1 MLLSELA
8 ACLPTVALSA
18 NDDAE
23 ITGVQADSRLVRQG
37 DLFVC
42 ISGGNFDGHTYA
54 AEAVSRGA
62 VALVAERATDAAAPT
77 LLVPDSRRALAELAA
92 AFHRYPSRELG
103 LIGVTGTNGKTTTV
117 FLIDHILRSRDF
129 DVGLLGT
136 IQSRIAGTAMPSANT
151 TMEAHL
157 LQHALRRMVDGGARY
172 CAMEVSS
179 HALQFGRVLGCH
191 YRTAVFTNLTQDHLD
206 FHGTMERYCAA
217 KGLLFARLGNGG
229 EPDPARR
236 RFAVLNR
243 DDEASVY
250 MAAQTAAHIVT
261 YAIESNA
268 DVMARDVRFT
278 PAGTSFVLDTF
289 AGSAEVHT
297 RLFGK
302 FNVYNALAAAAA
314 VLVEGVALSDI
325 AAALATAEP
334 VDGRMQA
341 VDAGQAYHV
350 LVDYAHTPDGL
361 DNALRAISEFAE
373 GRIITVFGCG
383 GDRDK
388 GKRPLMGRIAAQ
400 YSDYVIVTSDNPR
413 SENPAA
419 IVADVVQG
427 IVDSGIERERYEHI
441 VDRAEAI
448 RAAMA
453 IAARGDVVLIAGKG
467 HETYQILQDRTIDFD
482 DREVARAA
490 IKGGAL

>member
-8 ACLPTVALSA
+8 TCLPTAALSGG
-18 NDDAE
+18 DDVE
-23 ITGVQADSRLVRQG
+23 ITGVQADSRLVRHG

-42 ISGGNFDGHTYA
+42 VCGGNFDGHAYA
-54 AEAVSRGA
+54 AEAVARGA
-62 VALVAERATDAAAPT
+62 VALVAERGTDAHAPT

-117 FLIDHILRSRDF
+117 YLIDHILRSRDY

-136 IQSRIAGTAMPSANT
+136 IQSRIAGATAASANT

-157 LQHALRRMVDGGARY
+157 LQHALRRMADGGARY
-172 CAMEVSS
+172 CVMEVSS
-179 HALQFGRVLGCH
+179 HALQFGRVLGCL

-206 FHGTMERYCAA
+206 FHGTMENYRAA

-236 RFAVLNR
+236 QYAVLNI
-243 DDEASVY
+243 DDEAASY

-261 YAIESNA
+261 YGIENNA
-268 DVMARDVRFT
+268 DVTARDVRFT
-278 PAGTSFVLDTF
+278 PGGTTFTLDTF
-289 AGSAEVHT
+289 AGSAEVNI

-302 FNVYNALAAAAA
+302 FNVYNALAATAAA
-314 VLVEGVALSDI
+314 LIEGIALSDI
-325 AAALATAEP
+325 AGALASVEP

-341 VDAGQAYHV
+341 VDAGQDYHV

-361 DNALRAISEFAE
+361 ENALRAISEFAE

-388 GKRPLMGRIAAQ
+388 GKRPIMGRVAAQ

-413 SENPAA
+413 SEDPDAIAA
-419 IVADVVQG
+419 DILQG
-427 IVDSGIERERYEHI
+427 ITGSGIERERYELI
-441 VDRAEAI
+441 IDRTEAI
-448 RAAMA
+448 RAAIA

-467 HETYQILQDRTIDFD
+467 HETYQILKDRTIDYD
-482 DREVARAA
+482 DREAARAA
-490 IKGGAL
+490 IRGGAL